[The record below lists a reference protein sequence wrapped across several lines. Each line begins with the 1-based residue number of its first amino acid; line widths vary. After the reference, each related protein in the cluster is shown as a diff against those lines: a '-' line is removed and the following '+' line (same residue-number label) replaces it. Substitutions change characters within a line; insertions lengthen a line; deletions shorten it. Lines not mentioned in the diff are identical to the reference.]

1 MAATP
6 PVTSSSEL
14 LSAYRTTA
22 AGAKLAELLGQ
33 QAGFHRNLNVHPDA
47 KAGSRFAL
55 QPRAHHPLPLIICLL
70 SFAHRDGNGTRSAT
84 TGKLTM
90 AGMTKVGNVLA
101 WHVSGGW
108 LCVHAA
114 ASRAAGAICRRQSD
128 ETLQPEFV
136 SPAPRPPLPP
146 HSLLHRAG

>member
-55 QPRAHHPLPLIICLL
+55 QLRAHHPLPLIICAQERQWYTL
-70 SFAHRDGNGTRSAT
+70 RDYRKADNGRY
-84 TGKLTM
+84 
-90 AGMTKVGNVLA
+90 
-101 WHVSGGW
+101 
-108 LCVHAA
+108 
-114 ASRAAGAICRRQSD
+114 D
-128 ETLQPEFV
+128 E
-136 SPAPRPPLPP
+136 SW
-146 HSLLHRAG
+146 